1 MTRRRLGI
9 RALAGLLAAVLL
21 LAGCG
26 LAADDE
32 PRAIAPDDLPAD
44 ILDPGT
50 STSTTASGL
59 TSPVTVYL
67 LTREGDTTRLAPVVR
82 EVEDPSRPGQRI
94 TALLAGVTE
103 DEQDQ
108 GLVSSIPADTVLLGT
123 ELIDDRQ
130 ELIVDL
136 SGALFDIQARELANA
151 FAQIVWTVTEL
162 DNVSQVRFRVD
173 GEAYRAPN
181 AEGVEQEGAVT
192 KADYRALDPRR

>member
-1 MTRRRLGI
+1 MTRPRLLVAFLG
-9 RALAGLLAAVLL
+9 ALLGLSMVI
-21 LAGCG
+21 AGCG
-26 LAADDE
+26 LSADDG

-50 STSTTASGL
+50 STSSTVAGL

-67 LTREGDTTRLAPVVR
+67 LTREGDTTRLAPVLR

-94 TALLAGVTE
+94 TALLSGVTE
-103 DEQDQ
+103 AEQDR
-108 GLVSSIPADTVLLGT
+108 GLVSSIPADTVLLDT
-123 ELIDDRQ
+123 ELVEDRD

-162 DNVSQVRFRVD
+162 DGVRQVRFRVD

-181 AEGVEQEGAVT
+181 AEGVEQDGAVS
-192 KADYRALDPRR
+192 KSDYRALDPGR